1 MPVLFWIFLAI
12 CPTWAQE
19 SLVEAHNG
27 RHCSALYLLEL
38 FAPGMQALVHY
49 FRARVYNEPSH
60 LHSNTANKRQCRSLG
75 ARLLLKTEKSYRI
88 HIVHCFFSVFIV
100 LLSHLLLPRQ
110 LTPLSYYRHA
120 PCDHWV
126 PSPVV
131 FYSTL

>member
-49 FRARVYNEPSH
+49 FRARVYNEQATSIP
-60 LHSNTANKRQCRSLG
+60 
-75 ARLLLKTEKSYRI
+75 I
-88 HIVHCFFSVFIV
+88 
-100 LLSHLLLPRQ
+100 LPINDNVD
-110 LTPLSYYRHA
+110 L
-120 PCDHWV
+120 
-126 PSPVV
+126 
-131 FYSTL
+131 